1 MYNFFELFQLSMT
14 HAPIYATPRCIHGPP
29 PGQAQPVVP
38 GPAEPPRRAERGAG
52 AAGRERRRDGG
63 GGAEE
68 EEGTTAGGT
77 QEWFDRDF
85 QFLD

>member
-1 MYNFFELFQLSMT
+1 MNSIMFNFLALFQLSMT
-14 HAPIYATPRCIHGPP
+14 YAPIYATPCCIHGP

-38 GPAEPPRRAERGAG
+38 GPAEPPRRAARGAG
-52 AAGRERRRDGG
+52 AAGDADDERRRDGG

-77 QEWFDRDF
+77 QW
-85 QFLD
+85 